1 MAKHQRIGFTLIEL
15 LIFSAI
21 FSLIIGSF
29 ITVLIVM
36 VNVQVSQSASGEASQ
51 QGQFLVQQLQYYIES
66 ARLVDMPQD
75 VSGSSLTLREVVGS
89 SSSDPTI
96 FTVSSGTIY
105 FQQGA
110 AGTPQAFTSNKVTI
124 SNLSFT
130 RHYNTNSS
138 SSPYG
143 TDSVS
148 YAFTISS
155 NAGNQQ
161 YSQSFQSSATV
172 LAPVERV
179 ALIQQAKVEDNTG
192 SSETN
197 LSKAFPTNNES
208 GDLLLAVV
216 AYRGTAT
223 TSITDTNGNTWAR
236 IASTTTVT
244 PIGTVALYNAANIAS
259 GANTSTVSFGSGATY
274 ASVMLYE
281 YRGAATTAPFDA
293 YGTQAQVGMSTPA
306 SPSVSPTSTVEL
318 LFGIDDNSNPTSA
331 TFSPGTGYTLESS
344 STGGNTTQVFVEGMN
359 QYISNPVAAA
369 WQSSVLTSSTA
380 MIATFKVGAGSGGS
394 SFTCGSPLVDARD
407 SQSYTTVQIGTQ
419 CWMQQNLNVGTEIA
433 GATNQGTNVSS
444 AASIQKYCYSDNASN
459 CTSQGGLYQWTQ
471 TVGGSSGCDGTG
483 AGRPACTTPIQ
494 GVCPAN
500 WHIPS
505 HYEWTQLERTTC
517 TSGTCATDF
526 PYDETTQG

>member
-1 MAKHQRIGFTLIEL
+1 M
-15 LIFSAI
+15 
-21 FSLIIGSF
+21 
-29 ITVLIVM
+29 
-36 VNVQVSQSASGEASQ
+36 
-51 QGQFLVQQLQYYIES
+51 
-66 ARLVDMPQD
+66 
-75 VSGSSLTLREVVGS
+75 
-89 SSSDPTI
+89 
-96 FTVSSGTIY
+96 SSGTIY

-110 AGTPQAFTSNKVTI
+110 AGTPQAFTSDKVTI

-179 ALIQQAKVEDNTG
+179 ALIQQAKVEDNSG
-192 SSETN
+192 SSETS

-208 GDLLLAVV
+208 GDLLIAVV

-223 TSITDTNGNTWAR
+223 TSIADTAGNTWAR
-236 IASTTTVT
+236 IASTTTVAPT
-244 PIGTVALYNAANIAS
+244 GMVVLYDAANIAS

-281 YRGAATTAPFDA
+281 YRGAATTAPFDT
-293 YGTQAQVGMSTPA
+293 YGTQAQIAMSTPV
-306 SPSVSPTSTVEL
+306 SSSVSPTSTVEL
-318 LFGIDDNSNPTSA
+318 LFGIDDNANPTSA

-344 STGGNTTQVFVEGMN
+344 STGGNTTQVFVEGMD

-380 MIATFKVGAGSGGS
+380 MIATFKVGAGSGS
-394 SFTCGSPLVDARD
+394 STSTPSFPCGSPLVDTRD
-407 SQSYTTVQIGTQ
+407 SQSYTTVLIGSQ
-419 CWMQQNLNVGTEIA
+419 CWMAQNLNVGTEDRLLRERLCRQLHGRRRHGSKPRSVLLPFKSIA
-433 GATNQGTNVSS
+433 ITTIRHNAPPTEVS
-444 AASIQKYCYSDNASN
+444 
-459 CTSQGGLYQWTQ
+459 
-471 TVGGSSGCDGTG
+471 
-483 AGRPACTTPIQ
+483 
-494 GVCPAN
+494 
-500 WHIPS
+500 
-505 HYEWTQLERTTC
+505 
-517 TSGTCATDF
+517 TSGRK
-526 PYDETTQG
+526 P